1 MDIQERYIKAFLK
14 EYIFAANNTQL
25 ARRLGYS
32 VKNGSCPS
40 VTNLSNEKLTN
51 RQIEN
56 TWKRMIETEDYPEQF
71 LCNLGQV
78 LLDYKELR
86 KILSMDDIIIH
97 SRIWWKKKQI
107 DMSLVPNILRHVLL
121 ETGIYKKGPDY
132 LTTLLVWSYLNKEK
146 DESDYSIIKDRIL
159 LDIIEKYGDN
169 FVYQYNIGQNYII
182 EIDSKDKLI
191 WLLYNILDEDTQN
204 CVIEKHWSGV
214 ETFWLPKEED
224 EEDMGS
230 TFWKGSNFQTEDG
243 LFFTILLSLP
253 NGDKPIYLNLG
264 CTITPQKEYK
274 MNLVE
279 VFHLVKYKDKH
290 YFLVIGHS
298 SNIKGYVRFTLDD
311 KEEILTVLSKQPCVM
326 ERFDVKRNKNGMFDK
341 DKSWMHEIENFIKDE
356 NIQSKVLEYVYE
368 TALNILPPTIDYTNI
383 TIQKVISDEKSVYI
397 KTSNN
402 DNWHKISLQ
411 ENYWLQFITNKEDV
425 IVMEFN
431 GKLSFFFGNMR
442 NNLYLDDCII
452 LSEDDVKKE
461 LFDEGGDNPVSSDT
475 PSS

>member
-1 MDIQERYIKAFLK
+1 MIYRKGLFM
-14 EYIFAANNTQL
+14 
-25 ARRLGYS
+25 
-32 VKNGSCPS
+32 
-40 VTNLSNEKLTN
+40 EKVYNKLVRDN
-51 RQIEN
+51 I
-56 TWKRMIETEDYPEQF
+56 I
-71 LCNLGQV
+71 
-78 LLDYKELR
+78 
-86 KILSMDDIIIH
+86 DII
-97 SRIWWKKKQI
+97 K
-107 DMSLVPNILRHVLL
+107 N
-121 ETGIYKKGPDY
+121 
-132 LTTLLVWSYLNKEK
+132 
-146 DESDYSIIKDRIL
+146 
-159 LDIIEKYGDN
+159 
-169 FVYQYNIGQNYII
+169 
-182 EIDSKDKLI
+182 
-191 WLLYNILDEDTQN
+191 
-204 CVIEKHWSGV
+204 
-214 ETFWLPKEED
+214 
-224 EEDMGS
+224 
-230 TFWKGSNFQTEDG
+230 
-243 LFFTILLSLP
+243 
-253 NGDKPIYLNLG
+253 NGEKPIYLNLG

-290 YFLVIGHS
+290 YFLIIGHS

-368 TALNILPPTIDYTNI
+368 TVLNILPPTIDYTNI